1 MGGFVHKSHT
11 LNNFWTNE
19 LQQAFLLTDLVLLID
34 ITLPPASWFI
44 CLNESWTR
52 VRNTN
57 NTVVGRYHISW
68 IVNCI
73 SFETGPD
80 TMWRLHN
87 SEWEN
92 WLTVDNQG
100 DCFCLPSSWST
111 ASLNDSL
118 SASRKAFASKWNS
131 DVRFLYICI
140 LLIINQQQQAILG
153 TSNSIQC
160 WLMHLLLK
168 LFLMRDSLSLLT
180 WLSLSLIAR
189 SGGNSTSQCECSGDS
204 FSVLFVSIFNVSHW
218 STILGGTS

>member
-19 LQQAFLLTDLVLLID
+19 LQRAFLLTDLVLLID
-34 ITLPPASWFI
+34 KTLPPASWFI

-160 WLMHLLLK
+160 WLMH
-168 LFLMRDSLSLLT
+168 
-180 WLSLSLIAR
+180 
-189 SGGNSTSQCECSGDS
+189 
-204 FSVLFVSIFNVSHW
+204 
-218 STILGGTS
+218 

>member
-92 WLTVDNQG
+92 WLTVDFKCSQIPIKV
-100 DCFCLPSSWST
+100 CLNKIWRQSSW
-111 ASLNDSL
+111 LFL
-118 SASRKAFASKWNS
+118 FALLMINGVFEWLFVGIEKS
-131 DVRFLYICI
+131 ICI
-140 LLIINQQQQAILG
+140 QMELWCAIPVYLYSAHHQSATAGHSGNFQQ
-153 TSNSIQC
+153 
-160 WLMHLLLK
+160 H
-168 LFLMRDSLSLLT
+168 
-180 WLSLSLIAR
+180 
-189 SGGNSTSQCECSGDS
+189 
-204 FSVLFVSIFNVSHW
+204 SVL
-218 STILGGTS
+218 TDALTA